1 MAETEIKIPINTH
14 KLDALKVALY
24 RAGKDFD
31 LEIENL
37 FEQFY
42 TANVPAQ
49 ERAEAEKQIR
59 TDAAAEKEQ
68 EDCFAAIRLVSGTE
82 TLCLTASG
90 SNGLYLAASG
100 CRDLLKDV
108 EKYSLDTA
116 SRYFIDPNYI
126 GENIFEVL
134 TNAGKNPLLKTVM
147 EFDFDQC
154 TVSIKEHGKK
164 AVCYMMEDL
173 TKAYEKAESVPGI
186 SAEKREELL
195 RKQLRGREIE
205 VAEQEEPITLK
216 L

>member
-1 MAETEIKIPINTH
+1 MVEEIRIPFNKH

-24 RAGKDFD
+24 RAGKDFNF
-31 LEIENL
+31 EIGNL

-42 TANVPAQ
+42 TANVPTQ

-59 TDAAAEKEQ
+59 TDAAAEKEKQ
-68 EDCFAAIRLVSGTE
+68 DCFVAVRLISETE
-82 TLCLTASG
+82 TLCLTASR

-108 EKYSLDTA
+108 EKYGLDTA
-116 SRYFIDPNYI
+116 SQYFIDPNYI

-147 EFDFDQC
+147 EFDFVQC
-154 TVSIKEHGKK
+154 TLSIKEQGKK

-173 TKAYEKAESVPGI
+173 TKAYERAESIPGI

-195 RKQLRGREIE
+195 RKQLRGREVE
-205 VAEQEEPITLK
+205 MAEPEEPISLK